1 MPFGTAGQ
9 TLTPRQRGELIALLA
24 VSIATATALLS
35 IGWFDVSASV
45 GSVIVSDDS
54 CAAPPTRFE
63 TIPCQLTG
71 DWRKTAD
78 GWALAPGGSG
88 AITARIEFQPPR
100 RLLDVTSGSH
110 PSGHARLRL
119 GLYGAPVLS
128 IRTRALLSF
137 DGVSYAEAVR
147 EVPFDGSMID
157 LASPAD
163 DVRAL
168 WIRLEMRHAGEGPA
182 GPPAVLS
189 RARFVAAKTPAV
201 VPNVVIAGFL
211 VLIPLLAYRIRM
223 VTGPARAFPFA
234 VALLGALV
242 VLLGAIITTWTQP
255 ADPLRWWDLVTDGQ
269 DRDAYLAAPYFAL
282 VGLLAWLQWNG
293 RVADSRWLGAR
304 AFAVLG
310 IVVWAVSRRV
320 VGLMKV
326 LDVRLDPDV
335 MSYMQIAA
343 NMRTPYGTDHR
354 EPLWVWATR
363 GWLDVAGW
371 GALEMRLLSLLCSLA
386 LILAAYKFF
395 SDYTGQWM
403 VGAGVA
409 WLLSVNPYLVQLSV
423 RGLREE
429 LCAVAIL
436 AVAYLVYVRPSS
448 LSPYAQAAGLA
459 LGGAVLQLLRF
470 SSYPILL
477 ALLALWSWRQSPG
490 QRRLVLLPL
499 AFIVAVSVPHAVHNA
514 RVFGDPFY
522 SVNIHFSWFR
532 NYEFVVRRGLPC
544 EGCPDREKFF
554 TTPYAGPRI
563 TPVEYVFGLH
573 SPGEIAR
580 DLLEGYRKMYL
591 ARTDWFR
598 VQSSTDSLPGYVLFL
613 VGLGA
618 LLMGPNREILLLVVI
633 LANVLPFIMLQNAH
647 SDIRLAVGTI
657 PFVTFAVVYGG
668 WWLVRQAAALA
679 AAANGRWLANEAIRS
694 A

>member
-1 MPFGTAGQ
+1 
-9 TLTPRQRGELIALLA
+9 
-24 VSIATATALLS
+24 
-35 IGWFDVSASV
+35 
-45 GSVIVSDDS
+45 
-54 CAAPPTRFE
+54 
-63 TIPCQLTG
+63 
-71 DWRKTAD
+71 
-78 GWALAPGGSG
+78 
-88 AITARIEFQPPR
+88 
-100 RLLDVTSGSH
+100 
-110 PSGHARLRL
+110 
-119 GLYGAPVLS
+119 
-128 IRTRALLSF
+128 
-137 DGVSYAEAVR
+137 
-147 EVPFDGSMID
+147 
-157 LASPAD
+157 
-163 DVRAL
+163 
-168 WIRLEMRHAGEGPA
+168 
-182 GPPAVLS
+182 
-189 RARFVAAKTPAV
+189 
-201 VPNVVIAGFL
+201 
-211 VLIPLLAYRIRM
+211 
-223 VTGPARAFPFA
+223 
-234 VALLGALV
+234 
-242 VLLGAIITTWTQP
+242 
-255 ADPLRWWDLVTDGQ
+255 
-269 DRDAYLAAPYFAL
+269 
-282 VGLLAWLQWNG
+282 
-293 RVADSRWLGAR
+293 
-304 AFAVLG
+304 
-310 IVVWAVSRRV
+310 
-320 VGLMKV
+320 
-326 LDVRLDPDV
+326 
-335 MSYMQIAA
+335 
-343 NMRTPYGTDHR
+343 
-354 EPLWVWATR
+354 
-363 GWLDVAGW
+363 
-371 GALEMRLLSLLCSLA
+371 
-386 LILAAYKFF
+386 
-395 SDYTGQWM
+395 M

-499 AFIVAVSVPHAVHNA
+499 AFIVAVSVPHAVHNG